1 MNLGFILLRLVQDA
15 EQNLNMVCTSDEIK
29 QCTKN
34 VNSYKNSKQKDRD
47 LKLKY
52 IISGK
57 TVHIYNESLNF

>member
-1 MNLGFILLRLVQDA
+1 M
-15 EQNLNMVCTSDEIK
+15 MCTSDEIE

-34 VNSYKNSKQKDRD
+34 VNLNKNSKLKVRD

-57 TVHIYNESLNF
+57 TVHIYNES